1 MQETQETRVWSL
13 GQEDPVE
20 KEMASHSSIFAG
32 KSHGQRSLLGY
43 SPQGPKES
51 DTAKQLSTHIN
62 CFKIAE

>member
-20 KEMASHSSIFAG
+20 KEMASQSSIFAG
-32 KSHGQRSLLGY
+32 KSHGQRNLLGY

-51 DTAKQLSTHIN
+51 D
-62 CFKIAE
+62 